1 MDWRTVQ
8 FDWNRARAFLVTAE
22 EGSLSAAARA
32 LDTTQ
37 PTLGRQV
44 DALERELGV
53 LLFDRVGKRFVLTQS
68 GVDLLEHVRAMGD
81 AASRVS
87 LAASGQSQ
95 TLAGPVCIT
104 ASDVFSVHLLPP
116 MIAKLRA
123 MEPGIDVEIVATNA
137 PRDLRRREADIAI
150 RNFRPEDP
158 ELFAKK
164 VRDMTGNLYAATRYL
179 DRVGRPTTKAALGG
193 ADFIGFDRSNA
204 MVDVLRTMGLDVTQ
218 QNFVA
223 VCENQL
229 VQWELVKLGLGIGVM
244 ADVVAQAEPLVEPAL
259 PDLAP
264 VVFPIWV
271 VSHRELQTSKR
282 VRMVFDL
289 LAEEFARV

>member
-1 MDWRTVQ
+1 MDWRTVR

-116 MIAKLRA
+116 MIAELRA
-123 MEPGIDVEIVATNA
+123 LEPGIDVEIVATNA

-164 VRDMTGNLYAATRYL
+164 VRDMTGNLYAATSYL
-179 DRVGRPTTKAALGG
+179 DRIGRPATRAAFSS
-193 ADFIGFDRSNA
+193 ADFVGFDRSNA
-204 MVDVLRTMGLDVTQ
+204 MIVVLRTMGFELTQ
-218 QNFVA
+218 KNFVA

-244 ADVVAQAEPLVEPAL
+244 ADVVAEAEPLVERVL

-264 VVFPIWV
+264 VVFPIWI

-289 LAEEFARV
+289 LADQFAKV